1 MSAAPY
7 MRLYVGDYLAD
18 TTHLST
24 LEHGAYLLLIMA
36 YWRNDGPLPDDDR
49 KLSRL
54 AGMSPRE
61 WSRMRPTI
69 ADLFQVTAGQ
79 WRHKRIDAELREVH
93 TRSDKARAS
102 VRLRYERTTN
112 VATQGYERSA
122 DVERS
127 QYERTTSQRS
137 EIRDQSRNT
146 QIQGSE
152 SPPLQGGGLSPDR
165 SQDKTPRAKPDR
177 PRVVYP
183 KLGEGYE

>member
-1 MSAAPY
+1 MPAAPY

-24 LEHGAYLLLIMA
+24 LEHGAYLLIIMA
-36 YWRNDGPLPDDDR
+36 YWRNDGPLPDDDK
-49 KLSRL
+49 KLARL
-54 AGMSPRE
+54 VGMSPRE

-93 TRSDKARAS
+93 TRSEKARAS
-102 VRLRYERTTN
+102 VRTRYERTTN
-112 VATQGYERSA
+112 VAGSSYERSS

-152 SPPLQGGGLSPDR
+152 SPGLQGPGLSPER
-165 SQDKTPRAKPDR
+165 GTSKTPRAKPDR
-177 PRVVYP
+177 PKVVWP
-183 KLGEGYE
+183 MLAEDQE

>member
-18 TTHLST
+18 TTHLT
-24 LEHGAYLLLIMA
+24 TTEHGAYLLLIMA

-54 AGMSPRE
+54 AGMTPRE

-102 VRLRYERTTN
+102 VRTRYERTTN
-112 VATQGYERSA
+112 VPTETYERST

-146 QIQGSE
+146 QIPSLE
-152 SPPLQGGGLSPDR
+152 SPPPQRGGLSPEQG
-165 SQDKTPRAKPDR
+165 SNKTKRES
-177 PRVVYP
+177 PRVVWP
-183 KLGEGYE
+183 KLGEEPA